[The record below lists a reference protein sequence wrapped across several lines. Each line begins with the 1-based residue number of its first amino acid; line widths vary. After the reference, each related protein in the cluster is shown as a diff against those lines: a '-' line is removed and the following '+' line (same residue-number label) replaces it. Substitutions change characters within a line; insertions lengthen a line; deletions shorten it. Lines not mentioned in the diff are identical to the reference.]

1 MHEHTFQ
8 IWSNR
13 EMQWMVNPHTFSR
26 YWAEVVPYSCVVYS
40 PLFPFCRANHYMIWA
55 SLQQS
60 QLPKVVLA
68 FHSFIPACTCTCAQT
83 SGALPP
89 YHWIAYQ
96 TQSRKCYEK
105 GACYIV
111 NAAVHT
117 YITLRLLFSIDWWSR
132 HWCLSEG
139 IIWWRRYA
147 ILFDRGCMDT
157 AGPGGI
163 FLTSFSPNG

>member
-13 EMQWMVNPHTFSR
+13 EMQWMVNPHIFSR
-26 YWAEVVPYSCVVYS
+26 YWAEVVPYSCVLYS

-96 TQSRKCYEK
+96 TQSRRMLRERCMLYCKC
-105 GACYIV
+105 CR
-111 NAAVHT
+111 T
-117 YITLRLLFSIDWWSR
+117 YIYNLTSSFFNRLMKQTLMPVWRHYLMKKIGYLVWQRLHGYSR
-132 HWCLSEG
+132 S
-139 IIWWRRYA
+139 RRY
-147 ILFDRGCMDT
+147 LPHQF
-157 AGPGGI
+157 
-163 FLTSFSPNG
+163 